1 MKQKSFR
8 GPADLPALRQSRAAV
23 SQHSPHHVDDVHNDP
38 YVMDSSKIQEPPQ
51 GWGPSLRFL
60 GPGMITSAA
69 VVGSGELITATTL
82 GAKVGFM
89 LLWLVFV
96 STFVKVA
103 VQIELARWSIST
115 GRPGIEGYD
124 RVPPRIL
131 GRGWASY
138 LAVLMF
144 LQFLTSQAGVLGA
157 AALALTLLVPAVSP
171 AWWVVLMV
179 LVAIAIHFAN
189 RYEIVESVS
198 TTLVVVVTAMVVIM
212 VFGLQTTPYAW
223 TLGDLAGGMTFQIA
237 AGSMGVALSM
247 FGLTGVGAGEISSY
261 SFWCVE
267 KGYAAWTGPN
277 DGSEAWAARAR
288 GWISVMKKDA
298 WVSWVIYTASTAAFY
313 ILGAAVLNPQG
324 LEPAGTEVIK
334 TISTIFTSTVG
345 AWAGPVFLVFA
356 AIALFKTI
364 LANVPSLSRQTANA
378 LSVFRVFTW
387 RDKPAR
393 DKWMRG
399 LMIFMP
405 VIWGLLAVV
414 IASPLQMVILGGIL
428 NALYLMAVSVCT
440 IYLSFR
446 ETDPRIKDGTPFMI
460 YLIVSA
466 IAVFAVGTI
475 SLVDM
480 IF

>member
-1 MKQKSFR
+1 MTQPTS
-8 GPADLPALRQSRAAV
+8 
-23 SQHSPHHVDDVHNDP
+23 HHVEDVHDDP
-38 YVMDSSKIQEPPQ
+38 YVMDPSKVMDPPK

-82 GAKVGFM
+82 GAKVGFL

-115 GRPGIEGYD
+115 GQPGIEGYD
-124 RVPPRIL
+124 KVPPRIR

-138 LAVLMF
+138 LAILMF

-157 AALALTLLVPAVSP
+157 AALALTLLVPSVGA
-171 AWWVVLMV
+171 AWWVVVMV
-179 LVAIAIHFAN
+179 IVAIAIHFAN
-189 RYEIVESVS
+189 RYEVVESVS
-198 TTLVVVVTAMVVIM
+198 TVLVVVVTVMVVAMV
-212 VFGLQTTPYAW
+212 FSLQATPYAW
-223 TLGDLAGGMTFQIA
+223 SAGDLGQGMQFTIA

-277 DGSEAWAARAR
+277 DGSEEWAARAR

-298 WVSWVIYTASTAAFY
+298 WVAWVIYTASTASFY
-313 ILGAAVLNPQG
+313 ILGAAVLNRQN
-324 LEPAGTEVIK
+324 LEPTGNDVIK
-334 TISTIFTSTVG
+334 VISTIFTSTIG
-345 AWAGPVFLVFA
+345 SWAGPVFLVFA

-364 LANVPSLSRQTANA
+364 LANVPSLSRQTASA
-378 LSVFRVFTW
+378 LSVFNAFTW

-393 DKWMRG
+393 DRWMRG

-405 VIWGLLAVV
+405 VMWGLLAVV
-414 IASPLQMVILGGIL
+414 IKSPLQMVIIGGIL
-428 NALYLMAVSVCT
+428 NALYLMAVAVCT
-440 IYLSFR
+440 IYLSMR
-446 ETDPRIKDGTPFMI
+446 ETDPRIKDGKPFMV
-460 YLIVSA
+460 YLLISA
-466 IAVFAVGTI
+466 LAVFAVGGI
-475 SLVDM
+475 SLFDVLS
-480 IF
+480 

>member
-1 MKQKSFR
+1 MSDQ
-8 GPADLPALRQSRAAV
+8 AV
-23 SQHSPHHVDDVHNDP
+23 SAHVDDVHDDP
-38 YVMDSSKIQEPPQ
+38 YVMDQRKILEPPK

-103 VQIELARWSIST
+103 VQIEIARWSIST
-115 GRPGIEGYD
+115 GRPSIEGYD
-124 RVPPRIL
+124 RVPPRIF

-138 LAVLMF
+138 LAILMF
-144 LQFLTSQAGVLGA
+144 LQFVTSQAGVLGA
-157 AALALTLLVPAVSP
+157 AALALSLLIPAVSP
-171 AWWVVLMV
+171 AWWVGLMV
-179 LVAIAIHFAN
+179 VVAIAIHFAN
-189 RYEIVESVS
+189 RYRIVESVS
-198 TTLVVVVTAMVVIM
+198 TTLVVVVTVMVVIM
-212 VFGLQTTPYAW
+212 VFGLQATPFGFGW
-223 TLGDLAGGMTFQIA
+223 GDIGDGMTFRIA

-277 DGSEAWAARAR
+277 DGSEDWVRRAR

-298 WVSWVIYTASTAAFY
+298 WVSWVIYTASTASFY
-313 ILGAAVLNPQG
+313 ILGAAVLNRQG
-324 LEPAGTEVIK
+324 LEPTGTDVIE
-334 TISTIFTSTVG
+334 TISSIFTSTVG

-378 LSVFRVFTW
+378 LSVFGAFTW
-387 RDKPAR
+387 RDKPVR

-399 LMIFMP
+399 LMVFMP
-405 VIWGLLAVV
+405 VFWGLLAVV
-414 IASPLQMVILGGIL
+414 FSAPLQMVIIGGIL
-428 NALYLMAVSVCT
+428 NALYLMAVAVCAV
-440 IYLSFR
+440 YLSLR
-446 ETDPRIKDGTPFMI
+446 DTDPRIRDGKPFMI
-460 YLIVSA
+460 YLLVSA
-466 IAVFAVGTI
+466 IAIFAVGTI
-475 SLVDM
+475 ALVDM
-480 IF
+480 LG

>member
-1 MKQKSFR
+1 MSE
-8 GPADLPALRQSRAAV
+8 AS
-23 SQHSPHHVDDVHNDP
+23 SHHVDHVDDP
-38 YVMDSSKIQEPPQ
+38 YVMDPRKVMEPPH
-51 GWGPSLRFL
+51 GWGPSIRFL

-103 VQIELARWSIST
+103 VQIELARWSIAT

-138 LAVLMF
+138 LAILMF

-157 AALALTLLVPAVSP
+157 AALALSLLLPSVGT
-171 AWWVVLMV
+171 AWWVLLMV
-179 LVAIAIHFAN
+179 VVAIAIHFAN
-189 RYEIVESVS
+189 RYEIVEYVS
-198 TTLVVVVTAMVVIM
+198 TVLVVVVTVMVVIM
-212 VFGLQTTPYAW
+212 VFTLNATPFGW
-223 TLGDLAGGMTFQIA
+223 SLGDVGQGMEFKIA

-277 DGSEAWAARAR
+277 DGSEEWVARAR

-298 WVSWVIYTASTAAFY
+298 WVAWVIYTASTASFY
-313 ILGAAVLNPQG
+313 ILGAAVLNRQG
-324 LEPAGTEVIK
+324 LEPTGNDVIK
-334 TISTIFTSTVG
+334 VISSIFTSTIG
-345 AWAGPVFLVFA
+345 EWAGPVFLAFA

-378 LSVFRVFTW
+378 LSVFNVFTW

-405 VIWGLLAVV
+405 VMWGVLAVV
-414 IASPLQMVILGGIL
+414 ISSPLQLVIIGGIL
-428 NALYLMAVSVCT
+428 NAMYLMAVAVCT
-440 IYLSFR
+440 VYLSMR

-460 YLIVSA
+460 YLLVSG
-466 IAVFAVGTI
+466 IAVFAVGGI
-475 SLVDM
+475 SLFD
-480 IF
+480 ILS